1 MKEQKDLRPT
11 LIYCRESRDENGEH
25 YERIETQ
32 RDVLLAFCERLG
44 LANVVEV
51 ILDDNCSGTS
61 FRRMEGIL
69 RRVKRRE
76 VEVLVFKDSSRLG
89 RNLKESL
96 AFVELV
102 EEYGG
107 EILFESEAYN
117 EDIFPLQAW
126 FNERRAREDSQK
138 IRRILRHKMETG
150 TLLVKPHYGY
160 RRGADGHTMVP
171 EEETA
176 AVVRRIFHMA
186 AQGKPPAEI
195 AARLNGEQ
203 VPTPSQTRRL
213 VNAAPCWNSQ
223 HIRRILQNNVYL
235 GVMTHHKTSRKS
247 YKNKRTICHGEEEWI
262 VLEEHHEPLV
272 SPALFAQA
280 ARPAATPRWQ
290 QARPFSGLLRCGRCG
305 SLLVRRAKKGRSAV
319 YLCGKNHREGTLSA
333 GGGCLPHSVG
343 EGELEA
349 VCKRYIR
356 WLTAEVDLASLWAK
370 AAGGQ
375 EEKRRELEE
384 KLRRVQLRSDSLYE
398 DFSSGLV
405 GRESY
410 CRLQTKYDKEAEKLR
425 VQMEKILP
433 VEERSV
439 GERLTAVDTQDIIN
453 QLGENLF
460 TGEIL
465 RAFLSGAVV
474 FEPQELTEERGMALG
489 LTALQREELCLRG
502 GVVFLA
508 RGDHAPQRITAGWL

>member
-51 ILDDNCSGTS
+51 VLDDNCSGTS

-69 RRVKRRE
+69 QRVKRRE

-176 AVVRRIFHMA
+176 AVVRLETRQKHT
-186 AQGKPPAEI
+186 
-195 AARLNGEQ
+195 EQ
-203 VPTPSQTRRL
+203 R
-213 VNAAPCWNSQ
+213 
-223 HIRRILQNNVYL
+223 
-235 GVMTHHKTSRKS
+235 
-247 YKNKRTICHGEEEWI
+247 
-262 VLEEHHEPLV
+262 
-272 SPALFAQA
+272 
-280 ARPAATPRWQ
+280 
-290 QARPFSGLLRCGRCG
+290 
-305 SLLVRRAKKGRSAV
+305 
-319 YLCGKNHREGTLSA
+319 
-333 GGGCLPHSVG
+333 
-343 EGELEA
+343 
-349 VCKRYIR
+349 
-356 WLTAEVDLASLWAK
+356 
-370 AAGGQ
+370 
-375 EEKRRELEE
+375 
-384 KLRRVQLRSDSLYE
+384 
-398 DFSSGLV
+398 
-405 GRESY
+405 
-410 CRLQTKYDKEAEKLR
+410 
-425 VQMEKILP
+425 
-433 VEERSV
+433 
-439 GERLTAVDTQDIIN
+439 
-453 QLGENLF
+453 
-460 TGEIL
+460 
-465 RAFLSGAVV
+465 
-474 FEPQELTEERGMALG
+474 
-489 LTALQREELCLRG
+489 
-502 GVVFLA
+502 
-508 RGDHAPQRITAGWL
+508 